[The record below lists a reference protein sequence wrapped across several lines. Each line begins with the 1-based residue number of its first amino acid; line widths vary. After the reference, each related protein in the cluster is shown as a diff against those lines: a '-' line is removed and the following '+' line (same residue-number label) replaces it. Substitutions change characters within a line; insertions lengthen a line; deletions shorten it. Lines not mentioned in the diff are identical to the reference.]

1 MCCLGGVK
9 VRATWQPADSRR
21 TVGGAMILLTGVA
34 KVGLGSGSGGAD
46 QWHLGP
52 IPSRSQRVSMYTNL
66 SIVGQS
72 LLAPNDADVTTSWN
86 DYFS

>member
-1 MCCLGGVK
+1 M
-9 VRATWQPADSRR
+9 TWQPADSLR

-34 KVGLGSGSGGAD
+34 KMGSGGRGAD
-46 QWHLGP
+46 KWHLGP

-72 LLAPNDADVTTSWN
+72 LLAPNDADATVSWN
-86 DYFS
+86 NYFS